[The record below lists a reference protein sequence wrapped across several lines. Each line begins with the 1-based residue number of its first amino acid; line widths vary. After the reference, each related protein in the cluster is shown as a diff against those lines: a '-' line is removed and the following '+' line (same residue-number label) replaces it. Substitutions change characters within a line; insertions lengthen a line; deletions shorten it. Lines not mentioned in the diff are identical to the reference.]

1 MKLSFQNAIL
11 YLFQLSLPKM
21 YLFFDDLQLVSV
33 TNIYRKMKGVN
44 TFSTVV
50 KKYISIGSC
59 SNESKYLAA
68 FWDVVQD
75 RVLQLVWGES
85 KMNTVMHTIVFSPSI
100 MYFQQKH
107 PKCITRCFQL
117 TYEELQYRNV
127 IVAQLYTHIQLIH
140 CCETGSLIS
149 GVFCY

>member
-50 KKYISIGSC
+50 KKYISTGSC

-75 RVLQLVWGES
+75 RVLQLV
-85 KMNTVMHTIVFSPSI
+85 
-100 MYFQQKH
+100 
-107 PKCITRCFQL
+107 
-117 TYEELQYRNV
+117 
-127 IVAQLYTHIQLIH
+127 
-140 CCETGSLIS
+140 
-149 GVFCY
+149 

>member
-1 MKLSFQNAIL
+1 
-11 YLFQLSLPKM
+11 
-21 YLFFDDLQLVSV
+21 
-33 TNIYRKMKGVN
+33 
-44 TFSTVV
+44 
-50 KKYISIGSC
+50 
-59 SNESKYLAA
+59 
-68 FWDVVQD
+68 
-75 RVLQLVWGES
+75 
-85 KMNTVMHTIVFSPSI
+85 MNTVMHTIVFSPSI